1 MIVGKTVR
9 LRPIERDDLPRFVSW
24 LGDPEVCASIAL
36 ALGPGLAQEERWF
49 EGVLAQ
55 PALEQPLAVDV
66 LHEDGSWRH
75 VGSAGTH
82 GIDWRNRATEIGLVI
97 GDKAVWGRGVGT
109 EAVDL
114 LLRHAFGDLNL
125 HRVWLRVFADNAR
138 ARRVYEK
145 LGFRHEGTFREA
157 EYRSGRY
164 RGVEVYGMLESE
176 WRARNP
182 QVGARSARPVRK
194 TARPRR
200 G

>member
-1 MIVGKTVR
+1 MIVGKSVR
-9 LRPIERDDLPRFVSW
+9 LRPIERADLPRFVSW

-55 PALEQPLAVDV
+55 PPLEQPLAVEA
-66 LHEDGSWRH
+66 LQEDGSWRH

-82 GIDWRNRATEIGLVI
+82 GVDWRNRATEIGLVI
-97 GDKAVWGRGVGT
+97 GEKSVWDRGVGT
-109 EAVDL
+109 EVVEL
-114 LLRHAFGDLNL
+114 LLRHAFADLNL

-145 LGFRHEGTFREA
+145 VGFRHEGTFREA
-157 EYRSGRY
+157 EYRNGHY
-164 RGVEVYGMLESE
+164 RDVEVYAMLESE
-176 WRARNP
+176 WRARGP
-182 QVGARSARPVRK
+182 RGASGSAQRRRRDAKV
-194 TARPRR
+194 RR